1 MMAGKT
7 GTAQVRKIE
16 GAQRGQSGAWKFR
29 DHGLF
34 ICFAPVEQPRYAAAV
49 VIEHGLGGARAAAPV
64 AKDFLT
70 YLYDPEK
77 AMAALLALEA
87 EWGGDINAR
96 MATERAQWKAT
107 HALADSPSPR
117 PAVETASN
125 AQAAANEAASN
136 AASTNATAAEPAKA
150 EGED

>member
-1 MMAGKT
+1 M
-7 GTAQVRKIE
+7 
-16 GAQRGQSGAWKFR
+16 
-29 DHGLF
+29 F

-136 AASTNATAAEPAKA
+136 AASTNTTAAEPSKA